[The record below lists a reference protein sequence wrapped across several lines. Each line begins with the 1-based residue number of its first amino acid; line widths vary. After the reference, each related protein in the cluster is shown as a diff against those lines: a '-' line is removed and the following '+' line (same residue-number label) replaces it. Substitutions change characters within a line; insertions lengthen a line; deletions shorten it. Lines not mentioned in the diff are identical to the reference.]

1 MNYFLE
7 KKFIKFKKELDFNK
21 LSSLMSDNNFQSK
34 VISIYKPDY
43 LLDSIFQIRNIQDE
57 EFFTQVYN
65 QMNHMF
71 NKENKRTT
79 LDLFFS
85 YMRGARGDAHR
96 DQESVHI
103 MGAYGRTLYFID
115 NEEII
120 LERGDRLFI
129 KKSIKHRAIG
139 LTPRIIL
146 SFGSYDD
153 Y

>member
-1 MNYFLE
+1 MKYFLE
-7 KKFIKFKKELDFNK
+7 KKFIKFKKELDFNR
-21 LSSLMSDNNFQSK
+21 LSNLMADNNFQSK

-43 LLDSIFQIRNIQDE
+43 LLDSIFQIRNIQE
-57 EFFTQVYN
+57 EAFFTEVFN

-71 NKENKRTT
+71 NNENHRTT

-103 MGAYGRTLYFID
+103 MGAYGKTLYCIN

-120 LERGDRLFI
+120 LEKGDKLFI
-129 KKSIKHRAIG
+129 EKGVKHRAIG

-146 SFGSYDD
+146 SFGKYEN